1 MRKAKKIKIKDK
13 IGKKN
18 CVASLLKSWDKKNV
32 EEKGGT
38 FTKKAQDGEYGEEEI
53 KK

>member
-1 MRKAKKIKIKDK
+1 M
-13 IGKKN
+13 
-18 CVASLLKSWDKKNV
+18 ASLLKSWDKKNV
-32 EEKGGT
+32 EEKGGA